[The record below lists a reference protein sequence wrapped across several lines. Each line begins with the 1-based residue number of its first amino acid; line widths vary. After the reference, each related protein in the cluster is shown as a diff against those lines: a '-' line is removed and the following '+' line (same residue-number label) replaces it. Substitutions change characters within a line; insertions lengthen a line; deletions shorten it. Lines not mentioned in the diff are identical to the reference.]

1 MKYCLTECFSKIK
14 TKTIRWISRVNKLK
28 LQFFFN
34 KLFRRIYMKRAI
46 YYLIITLFFMTYCS
60 SDDGD
65 KSTPQQKKDRISI
78 ISGDPNSRVNLSE
91 QQK

>member
-1 MKYCLTECFSKIK
+1 
-14 TKTIRWISRVNKLK
+14 
-28 LQFFFN
+28 
-34 KLFRRIYMKRAI
+34 MKRAI